1 MEGITLSGRDVVM
14 IEAMGMTKDTVL
26 EQISLLQVGTIPVRL
41 NRPCTVNDGIK
52 VLTEKEQEE
61 CIRAYDEAGRPG
73 RVMKFVP
80 ASGAAS
86 RMFQDWCL
94 AFQEGGF
101 RSRKKAV
108 EFAEDLKKFAFFKDL
123 QSLLHKNGLDFDR
136 LVEEGRYVEILAHIL
151 TDKGLNYASLPKALL
166 KFHAY
171 GDESRTV
178 LEEHI
183 VEAVLYTR
191 DSHDN
196 CRMHVT
202 VSPEHEGLVRA
213 HLSGV
218 LPAYEARYGVRLMV
232 EVSVQQASTNTIT
245 VDLDNR
251 PVRDRKGNLVFRPG
265 GHGALLHNL
274 YATDG
279 DVIMIKNI
287 DNVVP
292 DRLKEEMVHHKKIL
306 GGYLV
311 STQKKTF
318 QYIEALSVAGA
329 GRVIASAERFLS
341 DTFHASPPA
350 GYSVRTERGK
360 IDYLLG
366 RLNRPVRVCGMV
378 RNEGEPGG
386 GPFWVDEENGSQTIQ
401 IVEQAQVNTDSE
413 EQRSIWQSS
422 THFNPVDIACGIG
435 DHRTRKFDLKRFVD
449 EKAYII
455 SRKMQNGIEIK
466 TLELPGLWNGS
477 MARWNTVF
485 IEVPVETFN
494 PVKTVYDL
502 LRKQHGPS

>member
-1 MEGITLSGRDVVM
+1 MEGITLSDRDVMM
-14 IEAMGMTKDTVL
+14 IEAMGMTKDKVL
-26 EQISLLQVGTIPVRL
+26 EQIRLLQVGTIPVRL

-61 CIRAYDEAGRPG
+61 CVRAHDEAVLSGK
-73 RVMKFVP
+73 VMKFVP

-86 RMFQDWCL
+86 RMFQEWCL
-94 AFQEGGF
+94 AFQQGGF
-101 RSRKKAV
+101 RSRKQAV
-108 EFAEDLKKFAFFKDL
+108 EFAIALKKFAFFKDL
-123 QSLLHKNGLDFDR
+123 QSALHRNGMDFDG
-136 LVEEGRYVEILAHIL
+136 LVKEGRYVEILAHIL

-166 KFHAY
+166 KFHVY
-171 GDESRTV
+171 GDKSRTA
-178 LEEHI
+178 LEEHL

-191 DSHDN
+191 DGHND

-202 VSPEHEGLVRA
+202 VSPEHERLVKV
-213 HLSGV
+213 HLSDV
-218 LPAYEARYGVRLMV
+218 LPAYQAQYGVRLIV

-251 PVRDRKGNLVFRPG
+251 PVRDQRGNLVFRPG
-265 GHGALLHNL
+265 GHGALLYNL

-292 DRLKEEMVHHKKIL
+292 DRLKEKTVYYKKVL
-306 GGYLV
+306 GGCLILI
-311 STQKKTF
+311 QKNAF
-318 QYIEALSVAGA
+318 RYAEALSGTGA
-329 GRVIASAERFLS
+329 GGVIPGAERFLS
-341 DTFHASPPA
+341 ETFHAVPPP
-350 GYSVRTERGK
+350 GYSTLAEREK
-360 IDYLLG
+360 IDYLFDK
-366 RLNRPVRVCGMV
+366 LNRPIRVCGMV

-386 GPFWVDEENGSQTIQ
+386 GPFWVDEEGGGQTLQ
-401 IVEQAQVNTDSE
+401 VVEQAQVSQDSE
-413 EQRSIWQSS
+413 EQRKIWQSS
-422 THFNPVDIACGIG
+422 THFNPVDIACGIR
-435 DHRTRKFDLKRFVD
+435 DHRARKFDLKKFVD

-455 SRKMQNGIEIK
+455 SRKMQNGVEIK